1 MNAREMAADLCA
13 LENNELNEW
22 EAKFVDDMTKTLEQ
36 SFLLT
41 EKQHQKLEIL
51 WKRECAE

>member
-1 MNAREMAADLCA
+1 MAADLCA